1 MAQKLKFG
9 NGTWAT
15 KEGSTLAYND
25 ENNNYKPLPF
35 TTTRNSIAT
44 RVNKQGL
51 IEVVGNDVP
60 RIDYTD
66 SAKGVLLLENSA
78 TNLITYS
85 EELNQWTN
93 DRVTVSENQII
104 SPNGSLN
111 ADLIAENSENNIH
124 RIYTGSISLN
134 DNVNYTITV
143 FAKKGTSNAI
153 QLTPTS
159 TSAIGSG
166 RANFDIENGVLGTVS
181 GGTAEIKYYG
191 NGWYKCSYSFEALAT
206 ATSAIAVN
214 LINDD
219 LSANRNTTYLGNTNN
234 NVYLWGAML
243 EQNSFSTS
251 YIPTNGS
258 SVTRQADTASG
269 SGNSEVFN
277 DSQGVIFV
285 DTAALVDDNTSK
297 RISIS
302 DGSSNPNNLVCIDMS
317 EYTNTIVGRIRT
329 SNSEVAFLQ
338 SASQNQTQ
346 KNKIAVKYKVNDFAL
361 WINGF
366 EVDTDNNG
374 AVPIGLNDVSFDRG
388 NGSNDF
394 YGKTKEIAYYDEILT
409 DLELETLTS
418 YRSLNELVTELNL
431 NTL

>member
-1 MAQKLKFG
+1 MANTLKFG
-9 NGTWAT
+9 NGEWYGKKDTI
-15 KEGSTLAYND
+15 LAYND
-25 ENNNYKPLPF
+25 LNSNYKPLPF
-35 TTTRNSIAT
+35 NFSRDSKAT
-44 RVNKQGL
+44 VINKDGL
-51 IEVVGNDVP
+51 IETVGSGQP
-60 RIDYTD
+60 RIDYKDD
-66 SAKGVLLLENSA
+66 SKGALLLEPSR
-78 TNLITYS
+78 TNLVTYS
-85 EELNQWTN
+85 EDFSQWTK

-234 NVYLWGAML
+234 NVYLWGAQV
-243 EQNSFSTS
+243 EQGSYATS
-251 YIPTNGS
+251 YIPTQGSAVTRLADSCSQTVPDGVIGQTEGTMFLDVDFDTLSDLNMFLSIRPNSSNKIEIYRDGNIIYAETASSNSFNISKTNITVGRYKIAFAYSSGS
-258 SVTRQADTASG
+258 SA
-269 SGNSEVFN
+269 
-277 DSQGVIFV
+277 
-285 DTAALVDDNTSK
+285 
-297 RISIS
+297 
-302 DGSSNPNNLVCIDMS
+302 M
-317 EYTNTIVGRIRT
+317 Y
-329 SNSEVAFLQ
+329 
-338 SASQNQTQ
+338 
-346 KNKIAVKYKVNDFAL
+346 
-361 WINGF
+361 ING
-366 EVDTDNNG
+366 VL
-374 AVPIGLNDVSFDRG
+374 I
-388 NGSNDF
+388 GSNTATF
-394 YGKTKEIAYYDEILT
+394 AFTSTLEEIYINSRGTSFIEQSNYNDLKLYNTRLT
-409 DLELETLTS
+409 NAELQALT
-418 YRSLNELVTELNL
+418 T
-431 NTL
+431 